1 MDNALPS
8 EVLDYVRKAYLRYYD
23 TAFWLRD
30 PHIKAERLALLE
42 ETGAISQEPFLEAV
56 LPYPSTVTIA
66 DACAGAGLSAEDA
79 EELGK
84 ILFEK
89 GNAKFKLREHQKDA
103 LQTSLAPASAEK
115 RNIVITSG
123 TGSGKT
129 ESFLLPILARTITGR
144 KRQSRRYPLNP
155 WWEHGWDQKVR
166 WVGLRANDPE
176 KKNAAVKALI
186 LYPTNALVEDQISRL
201 RQAAFRGHQP
211 GQAPAFYFG
220 RYTGATPGKKE
231 IPRSE
236 ASQGE
241 LGRVR
246 KEAEDLRKIA
256 EEADSLRQ
264 QPNDV
269 RGQFSDPLC
278 GEMLTRWDMVDAP
291 PDILI
296 TNIAM
301 LNIMLLRDIEAP
313 IFRKTKEW
321 LQASEDNCFSLV
333 VDELHGYRGTQGSEV
348 ALVVRN
354 LLDRL
359 GLPPDS
365 PQLRCIG
372 TSASLDEKAEGLEYL
387 EHFFGVPAS
396 TFRITPG
403 QPIVP
408 KYNLPLPEAAV
419 AALLPALKDPATRDQ
434 ALAEMR
440 DAFDPRVSL
449 AAACRK
455 AGERPKDPIA
465 PAKLSKVR
473 EVLFGSAS
481 ASEECFEAILSA
493 AASQEA
499 SLEDPKP
506 TFRAHLFARRIQGLW
521 ACSNPECPELDE
533 QYDSETRHIGRL
545 YGVPATQCT
554 CGSQVLEVLYCD
566 DCGEVFLGGFVAR
579 SESASDQDY
588 FLTSTPFPNSA
599 DDGSMVNERPY
610 GQYMWY
616 WPGGTAPPD
625 TWGHTDPKTKKKDT
639 FKFVDATY
647 GPSFG
652 HLTRTRR
659 GKPTGVMLDVPPRKK
674 VPALPQRC
682 PHCDTNR
689 YQRNSDQF
697 YDGHVASS
705 VRGHRTGTNA
715 VTQLIAGR
723 TAAKLGKNGQ
733 AAQMITF
740 TDSRDDAAEV
750 SAGLELN
757 HYRDLLRQE
766 ILLVLQSR
774 TSDPT
779 VPLIRSA
786 AAKKATGLTSDES
799 EAMKRLT
806 ASQPDVWNAYFATAL
821 GAITPENTAAIEA
834 YEKEASRNTITWPNL
849 IIQLEQR
856 LLKLGVNPAGPQ
868 VTRRTIQG
876 TDWWRVYEPPSG
888 SEWASVSAAVR
899 LAGQAQ
905 IRQFL
910 SEETASQLFGRA
922 GRDVESLGIATV
934 VAPVPLTNP
943 PDIAAT
949 IGTGILANTVRILG
963 QAGYYDGGSGTAY
976 AKPEPPG
983 PLKKYLEK
991 CAERQNATGQ
1001 MLVDGVKD
1009 ALVRARIV
1017 STDWILR
1024 TGDVAALALEIH
1036 PRGTSKLLECTKC
1049 ARRHIITPLSVCTTK
1064 ICDSQSFV
1072 EITDN
1077 DDDYY
1082 KWLALFEA
1090 PHRLRI
1096 EELTG
1101 QTKPL
1106 SEQRRRQRFFKGA
1119 FVGSS
1124 EDRLVNAIDVLS
1136 VTTTMEVGVDIGS
1149 LILVMMANVPP
1160 QRFNYQQRVGRA
1172 GRQGQVFSYA
1182 VTLSRG
1188 GSHDEFYYNHPERIT
1203 GDAPPQPY
1211 LDLGR
1216 REIVQRV
1223 VALELLRR
1231 AFLALPENQ
1240 RPKKSGESTHGAMGK
1255 KLEWLSA
1262 YQGRISAW
1270 LQTSPEVDYVIKRL
1284 SAHTPLSDSDKQA
1297 IAQWSRQQLI
1307 NDITASVNNEA
1318 FIQEELSELL
1328 ASAGILPM
1336 FGFPTRSRSLYD
1348 RPSRDDDIDEFVISD
1363 RPIDFAVWS
1372 FSPGAEVLKDKELY
1386 TCYGFAHWSPSAFG
1400 PKADPDPLGPPV
1412 SFYRCMDIE
1421 QCGSTSQGAKTVC
1434 DVCQGP
1440 AAVFPLY
1447 QPKGFRTTYR
1457 KQDYENER
1465 ARGPRL
1471 PPPVLGFTP
1480 DDGSGVIV
1488 GAAEIA
1494 LVSDKDQPIAIIND
1508 NEGRQFEFFRSSNTM
1523 VVQEPSLYR
1532 DARDLPSAIGG
1543 NPEATG
1549 AIGTVFR
1556 TDILTVA
1563 LTKAKDAG
1571 ANGVLH
1577 IEAEGQ
1583 PSASAAL
1590 TSFGEFLKLA
1600 AAVELDIDPAE
1611 FRTGTQPF
1619 NRGVR
1624 TRRLFIADNHENGAG
1639 YARRLADPA
1648 VFTRALERQYGDSS
1662 ALWNG
1667 KKHLECDRSCPDCMR
1682 SYNNRELHHLLDW
1695 RLALDMAELVLD
1707 KPLNLK
1713 RWLSRAPQEAKLFK
1727 DACAGAHTDIEIK
1740 QFGALTAV
1748 VNEETRR
1755 IGILGHPLWHW
1766 KEPFFAP
1773 PQREAIAEQRSS
1785 SYSDCQTSFFDIRV
1799 FHGNAHT
1806 FLIKMAGDGGAA

>member
-1 MDNALPS
+1 MDNALPKY
-8 EVLDYVRKAYLRYYD
+8 VLDYVRKAYLRYYD

-30 PHIKAERLALLE
+30 PHIKKERLALLQK
-42 ETGAISQEPFLEAV
+42 TGAISQEPYLEAI
-56 LPYPSTVTIA
+56 LPYPSKVTIA
-66 DACAGAGLSAEDA
+66 EACAGAGLSKGEAED
-79 EELGK
+79 LGR
-84 ILFEK
+84 ILFEN
-89 GNAKFKLREHQKDA
+89 GSAQFKLREHQKDA
-103 LQTSLAPASAEK
+103 LQTSLAPASAVK
-115 RNIVITSG
+115 RNIVVTSG

-129 ESFLLPILARTITGR
+129 ESFLLPVLARVIGSR
-144 KRQSRRYPLNP
+144 KGQTRRYALNH
-155 WWEHGWDQKVR
+155 WWENSWDQKTR
-166 WVGLRANDPE
+166 WAGLRANDPE
-176 KKNAAVKALI
+176 KKKAAVKALI

-201 RQAAFRGHQP
+201 RQAAFRGNQA
-211 GQAPAFYFG
+211 GQAPAFFFG
-220 RYTGATPGKKE
+220 RYTGATPGKKH
-231 IPRSE
+231 IPQ
-236 ASQGE
+236 SQESQSE

-256 EEADSLRQ
+256 EEANNLRQ
-264 QPNDV
+264 RPTDI

-278 GEMLTRWDMVDAP
+278 GEMLTRWDMLDAP

-321 LQASEDNCFSLV
+321 LDSSKDNCFSLV

-359 GLPPDS
+359 GLPPNS

-372 TSASLDEKAEGLEYL
+372 TSASLNEKSEGLDYL
-387 EHFFGVPAS
+387 EQFFGVPAD
-396 TFRITPG
+396 TFQIIPG
-403 QPIVP
+403 NPIIP
-408 KYNLPLPEAAV
+408 EYALPISESAV
-419 AALLPALKDPATRDQ
+419 AAFLPKLKDSATRDQ
-434 ALAEMR
+434 ALAEIQKL
-440 DAFDPRVSL
+440 FDPRVSL

-465 PAKLSKVR
+465 PARLTKVR
-473 EVLFGSAS
+473 EALFGPAT
-481 ASEECFEAILSA
+481 ASEECFEAILEA

-499 SLEDPKP
+499 FDDPKP

-521 ACSNPECPELDE
+521 ACSHPKCSELE
-533 QYDSETRHIGRL
+533 PQYASDHRRIGRL
-545 YGVPATQCT
+545 YGVPATQCA
-554 CGSQVLEVLYCD
+554 CGSQILEVLYCD
-566 DCGEVFLGGFVAR
+566 DCGEVFLGGFVSR
-579 SESASDQDY
+579 PEGSSDHDY

-616 WPGGTAPPD
+616 WPGGTAPHD
-625 TWGHTDPKTKKKDT
+625 TWGHKDPKTNKTDT

-647 GPSFG
+647 EPTFG
-652 HLTRTRR
+652 HLTKTRR
-659 GKPTGVMLDVPPRKK
+659 GQPTGVMLEAPPRKK

-689 YQRNSDQF
+689 YQRNSDRF
-697 YDGHVASS
+697 YEGYVASS

-723 TAAKLGKNGQ
+723 TAAVLGKKDK
-733 AAQMITF
+733 AAQMIIF

-779 VPLIRSA
+779 VSLVRSA
-786 AAKKATGLTSDES
+786 AAKKATSLTDSET
-799 EAMKRLT
+799 EAMRRLT
-806 ASQPDVWNAYFATAL
+806 ASQPEVWNAYFATAL
-821 GAITPENTAAIEA
+821 GVVTPENAATIEA
-834 YEKEASRNTITWPNL
+834 FEKNAGRNAITWPNL
-849 IIQLEQR
+849 IIELEQR
-856 LLKLGVNPAGPQ
+856 LLRLGVNPAGPQ
-868 VTRRTIQG
+868 VTRRTIEH
-876 TDWWRVYEPPSG
+876 TDWWRVYEPPAG
-888 SEWASVSAAVR
+888 SSWASVSAAVR
-899 LAGQAQ
+899 HVGQAQ
-905 IRQFL
+905 IRQYL

-934 VAPVPLTNP
+934 VP
-943 PDIAAT
+943 PISLDYPPGIGET
-949 IGTGILANTVRILG
+949 IGKGILSNTIRILG
-963 QAGYYDGGSGTAY
+963 QAGYYDGGSGAVY

-991 CAERQNATGQ
+991 CAELQNVTGQ
-1001 MLVDGVKD
+1001 MLVDGVKS
-1009 ALVRARIV
+1009 ALVRARII
-1017 STDWILR
+1017 SNDWIVR
-1024 TGDVAALALEIH
+1024 TGDIAALTLEIH
-1036 PRGTSKLLECTKC
+1036 PRASSKLLECNKC
-1049 ARRHIITPLSVCTTK
+1049 ARRHIIIPLSVCTTK
-1064 ICDSQSFV
+1064 ICDSRNFT
-1072 EITDN
+1072 EIADN

-1082 KWLALFEA
+1082 KWLALIEP

-1106 SEQRRRQRFFKGA
+1106 SEQRKRQRFFKGA
-1119 FVGSS
+1119 FVGSA
-1124 EDRLVNAIDVLS
+1124 EDRLVNGIDILS

-1231 AFLALPENQ
+1231 AFLSLPEDQ
-1240 RPKKSGESTHGAMGK
+1240 RPERSGESTHGAMGK
-1255 KLEWLSA
+1255 AQEWIGAYRDSVSSWLRTSA
-1262 YQGRISAW
+1262 D
-1270 LQTSPEVDYVIKRL
+1270 VDKVVERL
-1284 SAHTPLSDSDKQA
+1284 SVHTPLSEDDKKT
-1297 IAQWSRQQLI
+1297 IARWTR
-1307 NDITASVNNEA
+1307 NDLAPEITAIVGNQA
-1318 FIQEELSELL
+1318 FIQDELSERL

-1336 FGFPTRSRSLYD
+1336 FGFPTRVRSLYD
-1348 RPSRDDDIDEFVISD
+1348 RPLRDGDIDEFVISD

-1372 FSPGAEVLKDKELY
+1372 FSPGAEVLKDKELF
-1386 TCYGFAHWSPSAFG
+1386 TCFGFAHWSPSALG
-1400 PKADPDPLGPPV
+1400 PKADPYPLGPPV

-1421 QCGSTSQGAKTVC
+1421 QCGSTAQGSKTVC
-1434 DVCQGP
+1434 DICQGP
-1440 AAVFPLY
+1440 AAVFPLF

-1457 KQDYENER
+1457 THDYENER

-1471 PPPVLGFTP
+1471 PPPILGFTP
-1480 DDGSGVIV
+1480 DDGGGVTV

-1494 LVSDKDQPIAIIND
+1494 LASDKDQPIAIIND
-1508 NEGRQFEFFRSSNTM
+1508 NEGKQFDFFRSGNTM

-1532 DARDLPSAIGG
+1532 DARELPPAIGG

-1563 LTKAKDAG
+1563 VTKAKDAG

-1577 IEAEGQ
+1577 IEADGQ
-1583 PSASAAL
+1583 VSALAAL

-1611 FRTGTQPF
+1611 FRMGTQPF

-1624 TRRLFIADNHENGAG
+1624 SRRLFIADNHENGAG
-1639 YARRLADPA
+1639 YARRLADPS
-1648 VFTRALERQYGDSS
+1648 VFTRALERQYKDAS
-1662 ALWNG
+1662 ALWNS
-1667 KKHLECDRSCPDCMR
+1667 KLHLDCDRSCPDCMR
-1682 SYNNRELHHLLDW
+1682 SYSNRELHNLLDW
-1695 RLALDMAELVLD
+1695 RLALDMAELVLG
-1707 KPLNLK
+1707 KPLDLN
-1713 RWLSRAPQEAKLFK
+1713 RWLSRAEQEAKLFQR
-1727 DACAGAHTDIEIK
+1727 ACAGARTTIEIK
-1740 QFGALTAV
+1740 QFGPLTAV
-1748 VNEETRR
+1748 VNETSRK
-1755 IGILGHPLWHW
+1755 IGILSHPLWHSR
-1766 KEPFFAP
+1766 EVFLAP
-1773 PQREAIAEQRSS
+1773 LQREALAVQRSGPD
-1785 SYSDCQTSFFDIRV
+1785 SDCQVSFFDIRV

-1806 FLIKMAGDGGAA
+1806 FLLRMTDDGGNA